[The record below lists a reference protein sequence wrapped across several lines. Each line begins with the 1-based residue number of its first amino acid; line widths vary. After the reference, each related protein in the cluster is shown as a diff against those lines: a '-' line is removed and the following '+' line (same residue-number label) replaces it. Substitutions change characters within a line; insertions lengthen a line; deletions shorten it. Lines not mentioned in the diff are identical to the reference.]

1 MERLKK
7 IAERNNRIEIKSTIE
22 SYISYYDGDK
32 EKCDNIVK
40 FFIENSSFIWEKDDG
55 ITTHKKFNTK
65 KDEYIFEKMRLIEN
79 FTKERYEKVI
89 ELYQECI
96 KVKNNRE
103 EIKEPINKFSNKKY
117 SSKKSEKIIIT
128 SKKKVNQNKKISTGV
143 LVSVVAVVG
152 TIILLLKR

>member
-7 IAERNNRIEIKSTIE
+7 IAERNNLVEIKSTIE

-40 FFIENSSFIWEKDDG
+40 FFRENSSFTWEEDDG
-55 ITTHKKFNTK
+55 ITIYKKFNTK
-65 KDEYIFEKMRLIEN
+65 RDEYTFEKMRLIEN
-79 FTKERYEKVI
+79 FTRERYEKVI

-96 KVKNNRE
+96 KVRNNRE
-103 EIKEPINKFSNKKY
+103 EIKEPTHTFSNKKY
-117 SSKKSEKIIIT
+117 PSRKSEKIITT
-128 SKKKVNQNKKISTGV
+128 SKKKINQEKKISTGV
-143 LVSVVAVVG
+143 LVGIVAVVG